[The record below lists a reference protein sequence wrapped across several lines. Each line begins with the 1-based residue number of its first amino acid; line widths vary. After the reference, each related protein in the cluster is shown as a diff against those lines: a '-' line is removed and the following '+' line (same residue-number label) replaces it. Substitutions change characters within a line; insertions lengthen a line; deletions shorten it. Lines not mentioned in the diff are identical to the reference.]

1 MRMVGVDVG
10 GTFTDAVIYD
20 DATGELRWA
29 KTPSTPAAPAQGVLA
44 ALARNDADL
53 AGAERFVHGI
63 TIGTNAILERKGASV
78 WMLVTKG
85 FRDTLEIARTNRTML
100 YDIKTLK
107 PEPLVPRARAIEIDE
122 RVLADGTVLRKLSPE
137 EVRNAAKSLQPQP
150 AAALAVCF
158 LHSYRSPQHEEQAAA
173 LLAEIL
179 PGWFVCH
186 SAGVLPEM
194 REYERFN
201 TAALNAYIGPV
212 TQRYLDALSTSLR
225 GQGYR
230 GPVYLMTS
238 SGGIVTAE
246 RAARLPVHTVL
257 SGPAGGVAAAR
268 HLAAA
273 IGIRNLIT
281 YDMGGTSTDVCLVED
296 LAVPVT
302 SEQFIAGLPIRI
314 PQIEI
319 NSVGAGGGSI
329 AWIDAG
335 HILKVGP
342 RSAGAE
348 PGPACYG
355 KGGEEATVTDANLA
369 IGRLA
374 SSLRLAGSVALDE
387 ILARKAVSGVA
398 RAFGM
403 KTEAAADGIVKI
415 AVARMVSAIKE
426 ISVARGYD
434 PRDFALMAFG
444 GAGPMHAAFIAEEL
458 EIARVVVPLRPGNF
472 CAFGALISDIRHD
485 HLRTHRVELAGADTV
500 ALERAFAAMEKEARD
515 AMLAEG
521 MPAGRIALR
530 RSAGMRYLGQ
540 SWDLVVS
547 IPENCSEPLELQAL
561 FHEAH
566 EKRYGYRS
574 ADPVEIVSL
583 RVAAI
588 GEVDKPAL
596 PEWTQG
602 GRSEDALRETR
613 PAYFSGTMQPV
624 PVYLR
629 DKLPRNARAAGPA
642 IVEEMGA
649 VTVVPPGWT
658 LEVGRLGELHLLRG
672 ERK

>member
-10 GTFTDAVIYD
+10 GTFTDAVVYD
-20 DATGELRWA
+20 DASGELRWA
-29 KTPSTPAAPAQGVLA
+29 KAPSTPGDPSQGVLA
-44 ALARNDADL
+44 ALARNDTDL
-53 AGAERFVHGI
+53 GGAGRFVHGI
-63 TIGTNAILERKGASV
+63 TIGTNAILERKGATV
-78 WMLVTKG
+78 WMLVTAG
-85 FRDTLEIARTNRTML
+85 FRDTLEIARTNRTVL

-107 PEPLVPRARAIEIDE
+107 PAPLVPRARAIEIDE
-122 RVLADGTVLRKLSPE
+122 RVLADGTVLRALDLL
-137 EVRNAAKSLQPQP
+137 EVKEKARLLKNELP
-150 AAALAVCF
+150 AALAVCF
-158 LHSYRSPQHEEQAAA
+158 LHSYRSPAHEEQAAA
-173 LLAEIL
+173 LLRELL

-212 TQRYLDALSTSLR
+212 TERYLDALAQALR
-225 GQGYR
+225 GRGYR

-257 SGPAGGVAAAR
+257 SGPAGGVAAAH
-268 HLAAA
+268 HLGKSLGLKN
-273 IGIRNLIT
+273 IIT
-281 YDMGGTSTDVCLVED
+281 YDMGGTSTDVCLIEG
-296 LAVPVT
+296 LHVPVT
-302 SEQFIAGLPIRI
+302 SEQFIAELPIRT

-335 HILKVGP
+335 RILKVGP
-342 RSAGAE
+342 KSAGAV

-355 KGGEEATVTDANLA
+355 QGGTEPTVTDANLA
-369 IGRLA
+369 IGRL
-374 SSLRLAGSVALDE
+374 SPSLKLAGSVALDE
-387 ILARKAVSGVA
+387 ALSRKVVSRLAGG
-398 RAFGM
+398 FGM
-403 KTEAAADGIVKI
+403 KIEEAAEGIVRI

-444 GAGPMHAAFIAEEL
+444 GAGPMHAAFVAEEL
-458 EIARVVVPLRPGNF
+458 DIARVVVPLRPGNF

-485 HLRTHRVELAGADTV
+485 HLRTHRFELPGAD
-500 ALERAFAAMEKEARD
+500 AGEIERAFAAMEDEARE
-515 AMLAEG
+515 AMAAEG
-521 MPAGRIALR
+521 MPRERIAMQ
-530 RSAGMRYLGQ
+530 RSAGMRYRGQ
-540 SWDLVVS
+540 SWDLVVRF
-547 IPENCSEPLELQAL
+547 PESNDLEGR
-561 FHEAH
+561 FHQAH

-588 GEVDKPAL
+588 GEVDKPDL

-602 GRSEDALRETR
+602 GSLQAAQRETR
-613 PAYFSGTMQPV
+613 QASFAGRLQSV

-629 DKLPRNARAAGPA
+629 DRLPRAARLDGPA

-649 VTVVPPGWT
+649 VTVVPPGWR
-658 LEVGRLGELHLLRG
+658 LEVGRLGELHLVR
-672 ERK
+672 EATSR